1 MAMRV
6 ALLPTV
12 YLIIA
17 ASLFCLIAAASAA
30 ETKQVP
36 DEWPMNFALVRN
48 GDCTQTC
55 IQWISAEGAITGDTG
70 RRFKKFLKRLKG
82 KKLPVVFQS
91 PGGDVAAALSVGRM
105 IRAAG
110 LETAVGRTLLNG
122 CPMLVPRCPEKI
134 VQNGWSQ
141 GEVHSGG
148 AYCFSA
154 CPLAFMGG
162 QVRAAAANA
171 RIGLHQITVN
181 GYKGSEQTGRRDLD
195 AISTRS
201 DPTLKQMLSTYL
213 DEMGVSSH
221 DVFAMMGLATPY
233 GLYNLQSAEAL
244 KSGVITKV
252 FSYSDDPGYI
262 ISGIGVLPA
271 AASPAK
277 DILQ

>member
-1 MAMRV
+1 MVRI
-6 ALLPTV
+6 ALLSAFCV
-12 YLIIA
+12 SIA
-17 ASLFCLIAAASAA
+17 ASLISLVAMASAA
-30 ETKQVP
+30 EKQQSP
-36 DEWPMNFALVRN
+36 DEWPMNFTLVRN

-55 IQWISAEGAITGDTG
+55 VQWISAEGAITGDTD

-91 PGGDVAAALSVGRM
+91 PGGDVRAALAVGRM
-105 IRAAG
+105 IRTAG
-110 LETAVGRTLLNG
+110 LETAVGRTKLNG
-122 CPMLVPRCPEKI
+122 CPTLVPRCPEQI
-134 VQNGWSQ
+134 VENGWSQ

-162 QVRAAAANA
+162 KVRAAAANA

-181 GYKGSEQTGRRDLD
+181 GYRGSEQTGRRDLD
-195 AISTRS
+195 AISTQS
-201 DPTLKQMLSTYL
+201 DPELKQVLSSYL
-213 DEMGVSSH
+213 EDMGVSSH

-233 GLYNLQSAEAL
+233 GLYNVQSAEAL

-262 ISGIGVLPA
+262 VSGTGMPLVAEP
-271 AASPAK
+271 PAK
-277 DILQ
+277 NIVQ